1 MKMKF
6 GRPYRRRV
14 RRRAWHG
21 PGIGALACLTV
32 CALAFLSVWV
42 FLQLRPAIAQVAAS
56 RMEALATEAI
66 HQTVQAAFSQQGV
79 GYEDLMTLSRNTAGQ
94 VTAVTANAPVINR
107 LKSDLSL
114 QILNRL
120 SAAGDVGFS
129 VPMGSLTGSVV
140 LSGLGPDVQFRFVPY
155 GSVAVD
161 FRSAFTQAGI
171 NQTRQEVYL
180 DVKTRVSAILP
191 GFPADATVSTSVL
204 VAETL
209 IVGNVPDTYAN
220 VESGDG
226 AERYLFDILK

>member
-6 GRPYRRRV
+6 GRPYCRRARRRY
-14 RRRAWHG
+14 RYG
-21 PGIGALACLTV
+21 PGAGALVCLAV
-32 CALAFLSVWV
+32 CAFVCLVVWAFV
-42 FLQLRPAIAQVAAS
+42 QLRPVIAQAAAS
-56 RMEALATEAI
+56 RMEAVATEAI
-66 HQTVQAAFSQQGV
+66 NRSVQELFSRQGV
-79 GYEDLMTLSRNTAGQ
+79 GYEDLMTLSRNASGQ
-94 VTAVTANAPVINR
+94 VTAVTANAAVINR

-120 SAAGDVGFS
+120 SQTGDAGFS
-129 VPMGSLTGSVV
+129 VPMGSLTGSVM
-140 LSGLGPDVQFRFVPY
+140 LSGWGPGVQFRFVPY
-155 GSVAVD
+155 GSVTVD

-180 DVKTRVSAILP
+180 DVKTRVSVILP

-209 IVGNVPDTYAN
+209 IVGNVPETYAN
-220 VESGDG
+220 VEGGG